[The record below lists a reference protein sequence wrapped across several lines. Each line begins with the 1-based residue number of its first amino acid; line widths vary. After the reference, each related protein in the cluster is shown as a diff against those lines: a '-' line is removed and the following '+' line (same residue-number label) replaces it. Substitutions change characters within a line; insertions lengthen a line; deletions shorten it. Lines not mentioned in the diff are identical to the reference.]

1 MFLIF
6 CFENLI
12 RLPSF
17 SHNTRIVVVILEIVF
32 LVQVWIFACK
42 QPLCLIL
49 SSIFLGL
56 EILLLKG
63 ISITHSMW
71 PRGAW
76 WVTQI
81 EGRASRS

>member
-32 LVQVWIFACK
+32 LVQVWTYECK
-42 QPLCLIL
+42 QPLYLIP

-56 EILLLKG
+56 EMLSLES
-63 ISITHSMW
+63 ISITYSSW
-71 PRGAW
+71 PWGAW
-76 WVTQI
+76 
-81 EGRASRS
+81 

>member
-17 SHNTRIVVVILEIVF
+17 SHNARIVVVILEVVF
-32 LVQVWIFACK
+32 LVQAWTSECK
-42 QPLCLIL
+42 QPLHLIP

-56 EILLLKG
+56 EMLLLKA
-63 ISITHSMW
+63 ICITHSLW

-76 WVTQI
+76 
-81 EGRASRS
+81 